1 MYIDTFGD
9 EDDEEYEEEE
19 DEDDEEYEKEMTK
32 QRQQVADQEAVDGLM
47 PGRKV
52 NSIGRINSINSNAC
66 HCPDASESARLAIGI

>member
-1 MYIDTFGD
+1 M
-9 EDDEEYEEEE
+9 
-19 DEDDEEYEKEMTK
+19 KEMTK

-66 HCPDASESARLAIGI
+66 HCPDASRSPRLAIGI